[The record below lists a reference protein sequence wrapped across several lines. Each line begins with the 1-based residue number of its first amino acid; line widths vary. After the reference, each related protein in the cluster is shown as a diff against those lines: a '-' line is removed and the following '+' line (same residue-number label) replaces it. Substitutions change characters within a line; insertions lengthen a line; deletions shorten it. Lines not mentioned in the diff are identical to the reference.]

1 MECTLT
7 GSDALVHRWRGVP
20 GLPVRVVQALGSVKL
35 VELLRLGSAVVAV
48 AVATLPVVYMT
59 LRVDADMNRLARCVY
74 LWINTGPK
82 LQCCFLCT
90 STDGGTMGVN

>member
-1 MECTLT
+1 MESTLY
-7 GSDALVHRWRGVP
+7 GDDALVHRWRGVP
-20 GLPVRVVQALGSVKL
+20 GLRVVQALGSVKL

-59 LRVDADMNRLARCVY
+59 LRVDADMDRLARCVY
-74 LWINTGPK
+74 LWINMGPK
-82 LQCCFLCT
+82 RQCCFLCT